1 VLNALRKEKHPS
13 HFTLDEAMR
22 MAQKIAAKKTYF
34 IHLSH
39 QMGKHEDVSRE
50 LPEGFFLGYDGLTL
64 SL

>member
-1 VLNALRKEKHPS
+1 
-13 HFTLDEAMR
+13 